1 MKFVLQAKF
10 KPKADQPQAI
20 NKLVAGLAKKYR
32 DQTLL
37 GVTGSGKTFAM
48 ANVIAK
54 VQRPTLIISHNKT
67 LAAQLASEF
76 REFFPKNAVN
86 YFVSYYDY
94 YQPEAYI
101 ARTDTYIEKE
111 TQINEEI
118 DRLRHAATSDLMTR
132 NDVIIVASV
141 SCIYNLGA
149 PSAYHNLS
157 VKIKKGE
164 TKKRSFF
171 LKQLSNIQYQRND
184 IDFKRGTFRVR
195 GDIIDIYPASSR
207 EEAFRI
213 EFFGDKV
220 EKINLFDPLTSD
232 NLETFKE
239 IKIFPA
245 SHYVTLPENQEAA
258 LSQIRKDLAL
268 RLSEF
273 KKQNKPLEA
282 ERIEQRTNFDLE
294 MIKTTGFCS
303 GIENYSRY
311 FDGRKPGQASFT
323 LIDYYP
329 KDFLMFIDESH
340 MTVPQ
345 IGGMYEGDRS
355 RKKALIEYGFRLPS
369 ALDNRPLK
377 FEEFTQKINQV
388 IYTSATPAAY
398 EIQKSKQI
406 VEQLL
411 RPTGLLDPTIEVKP
425 TKNQIDDLIH
435 QIKERVKKKQRV
447 LVTTLTKRLAEELSE
462 YLRETNISVNYLHS
476 EIDTFERL
484 EILRDLRLG
493 KYDVLVGINL
503 LREGLDLPEVTL
515 IAILDAD
522 KEGFLRTDTALIQTM
537 GRAARHQEGHIIMY
551 ADKITGSMKR
561 AIDETTRRR
570 NYQKNYNKKHH
581 ITPKSIQKAI
591 REDRLAGAKRAQKEL
606 PKVDIS
612 KIPKEEIS
620 RLLSDLENQMN
631 LASKN
636 LEFEKAAGLRD
647 EIAEIKK
654 AINKI

>member
-1 MKFVLQAKF
+1 MRFQLVSKF
-10 KPKADQPQAI
+10 KPKGDQPQAI
-20 NKLVAGLAKKYR
+20 NKLIAGLAKKYR

-37 GVTGSGKTFAM
+37 GVTGSGKTFTM

-54 VQRPTLIISHNKT
+54 TQRPTLIISHNKT

-76 REFFPKNAVN
+76 KEFFPKNAVN

-118 DRLRHAATSDLMTR
+118 DRLRHAATSDLLTR

-149 PSAYHNLS
+149 PAAYLDLS

-164 TKKRSFF
+164 TKKRSSF
-171 LKQLSNIQYQRND
+171 LKQLTAIHYQRND
-184 IDFKRGTFRVR
+184 LDFKRGTFRIK
-195 GDIIDIYPASSR
+195 GDVIDIYPASLR
-207 EEAFRI
+207 EEAFRV
-213 EFFGDKV
+213 EFFGNEV
-220 EKINLFDPLTSD
+220 EKISLFDPLTS
-232 NLETFKE
+232 ETIQILNE

-245 SHYVTLPENQEAA
+245 SHYVTLPENQEEAMA
-258 LSQIRKDLAL
+258 QIKKDLAR
-268 RLSEF
+268 RLAEF

-282 ERIEQRTNFDLE
+282 ERLTQRTNFDLE
-294 MIKTTGFCS
+294 MIKNTGFCS

-323 LIDYYP
+323 LIDYFP
-329 KDFLMFIDESH
+329 KDLLMFIDESH
-340 MTVPQ
+340 ITVPQ

-355 RKKALIEYGFRLPS
+355 RKKVLIEYGFRLPS

-377 FEEFTQKINQV
+377 FEEFSQKINQV

-398 EIQKSKQI
+398 EIQKSKQV

-435 QIKERVKKKQRV
+435 QIKEKVKKKQRV
-447 LVTTLTKRLAEELSE
+447 LVTTLTKRLAEELAE
-462 YLRETNISVNYLHS
+462 YLREANISVHYLHS

-484 EILRDLRLG
+484 EILRDLRTG

-561 AIDETTRRR
+561 AIEETSRRR
-570 NYQKNYNKKHH
+570 RYQEKYNKKHN

-591 REDRLAGAKRAQKEL
+591 REDRLAGAKRVEEER
-606 PKVDIS
+606 PKVDIK

-620 RLLSDLENQMN
+620 HLLYDLESQMN
-631 LASKN
+631 LAAKN
-636 LEFEKAAGLRD
+636 LEFEKATALRD
-647 EIAEIKK
+647 EITEIKK
-654 AINKI
+654 ISNNK